1 MNKLVERIK
10 GQLEYCLACETDL
23 HAHTTA
29 TRIAEMIQYHYFICD
44 KEEINDRREKR
55 VSSE

>member
-10 GQLEYCLACETDL
+10 GQLEYCLACESDL

-29 TRIAEMIQYHYFICD
+29 TRIAEMIHYHYLIAD
-44 KEEINDRREKR
+44 KEEINDKR
-55 VSSE
+55 KERISSK